1 MRRSV
6 EECRQTDYKG
16 WGMEPPSPARV
27 VPITH
32 TTPAQREAAAHLLHT
47 AFPEAEFAWP
57 TRAAARAEVET
68 FLGEGRRA
76 FIALIDDNVTG
87 WIGAIIVSPWLWEL
101 HPLVVD
107 PAHQGHGIG
116 TALVQRLETAA
127 RVAGVTTLYLGTDD
141 DWGGTNL
148 HGRDLYPGVL
158 AAAREIAPTAR
169 HPYRFYEKLGYTVTG
184 VIPDASGFGKPDILM
199 AKRLA

>member
-1 MRRSV
+1 M
-6 EECRQTDYKG
+6 TT
-16 WGMEPPSPARV
+16 PLTL
-27 VPITH
+27 VPLAE

-47 AFPEAEFAWP
+47 AFPNAEFAWP
-57 TRAAARAEVET
+57 TPDAARAEVET

-76 FIALIDDNVTG
+76 FFALIDDNVTG

-101 HPLVVD
+101 HPLVVA
-107 PAHQGHGIG
+107 PPHQGHGIG

-127 RVAGVTTLYLGTDD
+127 RVAGATTMYLGTDD

-148 HGRDLYPGVL
+148 HDRELYPDVL
-158 AAAREIAPTAR
+158 TAAQEIAPTAR

-184 VIPDASGFGKPDILM
+184 LIPDASGFGKPDIIM
-199 AKRLA
+199 AKRLT